1 MTFGFITRISL
12 SHTSF
17 DYQIAA
23 SDGTHEFKKAAIP
36 EIILDQKRYISE
48 ILGPVTRYFEEA
60 DSAYKEAFEMEKLTD
75 LFPET
80 LEYHLGKIYEGI
92 SRAEMVELSIVNI
105 SYLNGVLAKYQEALE
120 RRGVEL
126 TTYDNINHLYTY
138 LHYALDQLMA
148 FYTDRNRG
156 VESSM
161 DDKTAYIFASFI
173 SERFHEL
180 AESARDL
187 DTSISD

>member
-1 MTFGFITRISL
+1 MPETQKYKTGFLYLEVYGLLQALYLQQDAAINLCKSLGIGQRIDNYPRLREIREIRNDSIGHPTKRDRRRGGVPMTFGFITRISL

-60 DSAYKEAFEMEKLTD
+60 DRAYKKAFEMEKLTD

-92 SRAEMVELSIVNI
+92 SRLRPELSVKGL
-105 SYLNGVLAKYQEALE
+105 SGAHTRCDFLH
-120 RRGVEL
+120 RR
-126 TTYDNINHLYTY
+126 
-138 LHYALDQLMA
+138 
-148 FYTDRNRG
+148 
-156 VESSM
+156 
-161 DDKTAYIFASFI
+161 
-173 SERFHEL
+173 
-180 AESARDL
+180 
-187 DTSISD
+187 